1 MTNTA
6 NQEWVHLLRNV
17 YTQGEEI
24 KPRGKPCKEVRG
36 FQTTIDMRFP
46 VVSIAERKM
55 GYKFMTAEAAW
66 ILSGDNRLDNIKKYS
81 PFIWEFSDDGHFYN
95 GAYGPMIVDQLTYV
109 VDMLEQDP
117 DTRQAILT
125 IWRPNPRPSRDIPCT
140 VSLQWFIRDGKLHC
154 HDTMRSSD
162 CWLGWVYDV
171 FNMSMLSGMILLLL
185 RDRAKR
191 RHDMVFEQLELGDLV
206 LTAGSAHIYEKNYEE
221 VESILKGATYGGLT
235 EKFVGEFDPYK
246 FGNAAHLISHLQAL
260 SDRSPVKENSF
271 LSELYS

>member
-6 NQEWVHLLRNV
+6 NQEWKILLKSV
-17 YTQGEEI
+17 LYHGQDI
-24 KPRGKPCKEVRG
+24 KPRGKPCKELRA
-36 FQTTIDMRFP
+36 FQTRIDMRFP

-66 ILSGDNRLDNIKKYS
+66 ILSGDNRLENIKKYS

-109 VDMLEQDP
+109 VDMLEQDQ

-185 RDRAKR
+185 RERQR
-191 RHDMVFEQLELGDLV
+191 RSAVAHNTLELGDLV
-206 LTAGSAHIYEKNYEE
+206 LTAGSAHIYEKNYAE
-221 VESILKGATYGGLT
+221 VKDIVLNHTT
-235 EKFVGEFDPYK
+235 EKFEAEFHPYEFD
-246 FGNAAHLISHLQAL
+246 NAAHLISHLQAL
-260 SDRSPVKENSF
+260 SDRSPVPENSF
-271 LSELYS
+271 LSELYV